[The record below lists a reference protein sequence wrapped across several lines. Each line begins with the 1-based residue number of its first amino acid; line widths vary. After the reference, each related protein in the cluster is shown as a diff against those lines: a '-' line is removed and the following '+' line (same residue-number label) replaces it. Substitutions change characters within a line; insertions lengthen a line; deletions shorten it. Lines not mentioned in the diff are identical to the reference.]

1 MPAQIIDV
9 VSFQPERVVVNQLV
23 AGDSADALAENS
35 FFSGVRERRFASP
48 DYSSEDLG
56 VRAVERLLERTGV
69 RPDTID
75 LLICSCIFS
84 DTFWPGIGPAIQ
96 HRVGAKQATILN
108 LDTSCSSYLSALN
121 AAAAFI
127 ESGQHKVVVVVTVTN
142 FISRLPEF
150 QKSRRSFVLGDGASA
165 TLLTKGAAC
174 VRARYE
180 RSHGEHYG
188 LFRFEPD
195 LVEGQFKNYWERGCG
210 PITVNFSKEMVEAIR
225 ENALQLLPDAVSRCL
240 GQAKLTPSDV
250 NLLITHQPNT
260 LFLDEW
266 RSRIGIGPPRTHDT
280 LDRYGNMFQSS
291 IPVTLADA
299 LDAGRVRPGDL
310 IALGTFSNGGD
321 FVSAS
326 VIEWR

>member
-1 MPAQIIDV
+1 MHTQIIDV
-9 VSFQPERVVVNQLV
+9 VSFQPERTVYNQLT
-23 AGDSADALAENS
+23 DSESTDALSEHS
-35 FFSGVRERRFASP
+35 FFSGVAERRFASP

-56 VRAVERLLERTGV
+56 VRAVELLLKRTGI
-69 RPDTID
+69 RPETID
-75 LLICSCIFS
+75 MLICSCIFS

-121 AAAAFI
+121 AASAFV

-165 TLLTKGAAC
+165 TLLVGGAQS

-195 LVEGQFKNYWERGCG
+195 LVDGQFKNYWERGCG
-210 PITVNFSKEMVEAIR
+210 PITVNFSKEMVDAIR
-225 ENALQLLPDAVSRCL
+225 ENALQLLPEAVTRCL
-240 GQAKLTPSDV
+240 AQAKLSTSDV
-250 NLLITHQPNT
+250 NLLITHQPNSM
-260 LFLDEW
+260 FLDEW
-266 RSRIGIGPPRTHDT
+266 RRRIGILPPRTHDT
-280 LDRYGNMFQSS
+280 LGRYGNMFQSS

-299 LDAGRVRPGDL
+299 LESGRVRSGDL

-321 FVSAS
+321 FVSS
-326 VIEWR
+326 MVLQWR